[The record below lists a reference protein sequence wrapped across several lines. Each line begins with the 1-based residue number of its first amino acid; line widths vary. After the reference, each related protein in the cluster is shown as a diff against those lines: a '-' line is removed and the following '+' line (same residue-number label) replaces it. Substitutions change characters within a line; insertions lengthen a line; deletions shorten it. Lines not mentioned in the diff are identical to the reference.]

1 MAQELERNKR
11 RVEGGEVTRDEAG
24 ALAGVASNV
33 DCQHVYARRRARELE
48 SGYGRS
54 SVAVATDG
62 VESLKVVFC
71 SERSARMK
79 RFMQAVLVASLA
91 FLGSTPSWAHY
102 SSAAAASGVA
112 AASGGGAVAAGS
124 GVAAASS
131 GGGGAVAAGSGAAA
145 ASGGGCCGFGGAVA
159 VSTGVGVAI
168 GGGGAAAAATGV
180 GIALGI

>member
-1 MAQELERNKR
+1 MPDHPRA
-11 RVEGGEVTRDEAG
+11 EAG
-24 ALAGVASNV
+24 
-33 DCQHVYARRRARELE
+33 E
-48 SGYGRS
+48 SGVGRS

-79 RFMQAVLVASLA
+79 RFVQVVLVASLA

-102 SSAAAASGVA
+102 SSAAVASGVA
-112 AASGGGAVAAGS
+112 AA
-124 GVAAASS
+124 S

-168 GGGGAAAAATGV
+168 GGGG
-180 GIALGI
+180 

>member
-1 MAQELERNKR
+1 MPDHPRA
-11 RVEGGEVTRDEAG
+11 EAG
-24 ALAGVASNV
+24 
-33 DCQHVYARRRARELE
+33 E
-48 SGYGRS
+48 SGFGRS

-62 VESLKVVFC
+62 VERLKIGFY
-71 SERSARMK
+71 SDRSARSK

-112 AASGGGAVAAGS
+112 AASGGGGGAVAVGS

-145 ASGGGCCGFGGAVA
+145 ASGGGGCGFGGAVA
-159 VSTGVGVAI
+159 VSTVVGV
-168 GGGGAAAAATGV
+168 
-180 GIALGI
+180 